1 MKQKEPEHVR
11 LLIETCGKLK
21 NETNV
26 LKKNMEVLGRMANLM
41 ESIGIM
47 MVKYSYQES
56 VRGHHSPAPIT
67 PIIPATSDSPQY
79 IPPHKRPNLHQLL
92 ET

>member
-1 MKQKEPEHVR
+1 MR

-26 LKKNMEVLGRMANLM
+26 LKKNMEVLGKMANLM

-47 MVKYSYQES
+47 MVKYSYQEL
-56 VRGHHSPAPIT
+56 RINNEDEIELLT
-67 PIIPATSDSPQY
+67 D
-79 IPPHKRPNLHQLL
+79 NL
-92 ET
+92 ETLGDVADLILI

>member
-1 MKQKEPEHVR
+1 MR

-47 MVKYSYQES
+47 MVKYSYQEL
-56 VRGHHSPAPIT
+56 RINNEDEIELLT
-67 PIIPATSDSPQY
+67 D
-79 IPPHKRPNLHQLL
+79 NL
-92 ET
+92 ETLGDVADLLLI